1 MGFEYVDRPLQTAL
15 LDANGDGQ
23 SGKEDEELVRDFI
36 IGRGWFAG
44 PVPPVIGEVS
54 EEQVLSETFEASI
67 WASNIVS
74 LNGIDRVW
82 AVIVPPDFDNASG
95 AEVTEQDMVELTDP
109 DQDGVYTGAYHRF
122 FRPGTYGVFVYASD
136 AFEVFSLPA
145 ITTVVVDDPIW
156 QGPSTSIPAAT
167 AASATILATII
178 FNRDFAKTGGPLF
191 DRNRAGRLSGGFDG
205 RMRLPLH
212 LVGRIR
218 QLLSKPKRNNR
229 DHRKS
234 DHSKRHAGDRKS
246 CSHRSMNPADSRV
259 PKFDRIE
266 RGENHVG
273 FGFDVGQ
280 ATPSFGR
287 RGQVLRNS
295 DNLSLYRQKKHR
307 FFICLNRFLFGADSI
322 IQKLQ
327 RIIDRQSK
335 YFPTPAY
342 LL

>member
-178 FNRDFAKTGGPLF
+178 FNRDFAKTGGAAFRIEIGQGDYLE
-191 DRNRAGRLSGGFDG
+191 DLTAACDCRYTLSGGYDSYYQSQNG
-205 RMRLPLH
+205 TTAIIGSLTIAKGTLE
-212 LVGRIR
+212 
-218 QLLSKPKRNNR
+218 
-229 DHRKS
+229 
-234 DHSKRHAGDRKS
+234 DRKS

-280 ATPSFGR
+280 ATPSFR
-287 RGQVLRNS
+287 AQ
-295 DNLSLYRQKKHR
+295 
-307 FFICLNRFLFGADSI
+307 GASST
-322 IQKLQ
+322 QF
-327 RIIDRQSK
+327 R
-335 YFPTPAY
+335 
-342 LL
+342 